1 MKKENDQ
8 VLVEIPDIAKD
19 ILPEPENLNFYK
31 LYQKRIIYVMGEI
44 DSWVLEISKMI
55 QIANIEDAG
64 KTIED
69 RVPVKIFI
77 FSQGGED
84 QASWNFVD
92 FVAASRTPVYT
103 VNAGMCLSNGL
114 TLLMAGHKRFA
125 LKHSTGMYHSGSARI
140 EGIKEQVDAATKYIA
155 SQDKIY
161 EKWFLDHCKI
171 DQKLFNRKKKTDW
184 YMTADE
190 MLEYGIID
198 KIIDSLDEVI

>member
-1 MKKENDQ
+1 MKKTNDQ

-64 KTIED
+64 KPIEE

-84 QASWNFVD
+84 TASWNFVD
-92 FVAASRTPVYT
+92 FVAASKTPVYT

-125 LKHSTGMYHSGSARI
+125 LKHSTGMYHSGSALI

-190 MLEYGIID
+190 MLEYGIVD

>member
-1 MKKENDQ
+1 MKKTNDQ

-64 KTIED
+64 KPIEE
-69 RVPVKIFI
+69 RVPVKIFV

-92 FVAASRTPVYT
+92 FVAASKTPVYT

-190 MLEYGIID
+190 MLEYGIVD
-198 KIIDSLDEVI
+198 KIVDSLDEVI

>member
-1 MKKENDQ
+1 MKKSNDQ

-64 KTIED
+64 KPIEE
-69 RVPVKIFI
+69 RVPVKIFV

-92 FVAASRTPVYT
+92 FVAASKTPVYT

-190 MLEYGIID
+190 MLEYGIVD

>member
-1 MKKENDQ
+1 MKKTNDQ

-55 QIANIEDAG
+55 QIANIEDAE
-64 KTIED
+64 KPIEE
-69 RVPVKIFI
+69 RVPLKIFI

-84 QASWNFVD
+84 TASWNFTD
-92 FVAASRTPVYT
+92 FVAASKTPVYT

-190 MLEYGIID
+190 MLEYGIVD

>member
-1 MKKENDQ
+1 MKKANDQ

-64 KTIED
+64 KPIEE

-84 QASWNFVD
+84 TASWNFVD
-92 FVAASRTPVYT
+92 FVAASKTPIYT

-190 MLEYGIID
+190 MLEYGIVD

>member
-1 MKKENDQ
+1 MKKTNDQ

-64 KTIED
+64 KPIEG
-69 RVPVKIFI
+69 RVPVKIFV

-92 FVAASRTPVYT
+92 FVAASKTPVYT

-190 MLEYGIID
+190 MLEYGIVD

>member
-1 MKKENDQ
+1 MKKTNDQ

-64 KTIED
+64 KPIEE
-69 RVPVKIFI
+69 RVPVKIFV

-92 FVAASRTPVYT
+92 FVAASKTPVYT

-190 MLEYGIID
+190 MFEYGIVD

>member
-1 MKKENDQ
+1 MANENQ

-31 LYQKRIIYVMGEI
+31 LYKERIIYIMGEI

-64 KTIED
+64 KPVEERT
-69 RVPVKIFI
+69 PVKIFI

-84 QASWNFVD
+84 TASWNFCD
-92 FVAASRTPVYT
+92 FVAASKTPVYT

-125 LKHSTGMYHSGSARI
+125 LQHSTGMYHSGSARI
-140 EGIKEQVDAATKYIA
+140 EGIKEQVDAATKYLA
-155 SQDKIY
+155 SQDKMY
-161 EKWFLDHCKI
+161 EKWVLDHSKI
-171 DQKLFNRKKKTDW
+171 DPKLFNRKKKTDW

-190 MLEYGIID
+190 MLEFGIVD
-198 KIIDSLDEVI
+198 KIIDSLDEVM

>member
-1 MKKENDQ
+1 MKKENEQ

-55 QIANIEDAG
+55 QIANIDDVG
-64 KTIED
+64 KPIEE
-69 RVPVKIFI
+69 RVPVRIFI
-77 FSQGGED
+77 FSQGGD
-84 QASWNFVD
+84 DTASWNFVD
-92 FVAASRTPVYT
+92 CVAASKTPVYT

-114 TLLMAGHKRFA
+114 TLLMAGHKRFT

-161 EKWFLDHCKI
+161 EKWFMDHCKI

-184 YMTADE
+184 YMTAEE
-190 MLEYGIID
+190 MLEYGIVD
-198 KIIDSLDEVI
+198 KIIESLDEVI

>member
-1 MKKENDQ
+1 MKKTNDQ

-31 LYQKRIIYVMGEI
+31 LYQKRIIYV
-44 DSWVLEISKMI
+44 
-55 QIANIEDAG
+55 IEDAG
-64 KTIED
+64 KPIEE
-69 RVPVKIFI
+69 RVPVKIFV

-92 FVAASRTPVYT
+92 FVAASKTPVYT

>member
-1 MKKENDQ
+1 MKKTNDQ

-64 KTIED
+64 KPIEE
-69 RVPVKIFI
+69 RVPVKIFV

-84 QASWNFVD
+84 TASWNFVD
-92 FVAASRTPVYT
+92 FVAASKTPVYT

-190 MLEYGIID
+190 MLEYGIVD

>member
-1 MKKENDQ
+1 MKKTNDQ

-64 KTIED
+64 KPIKE
-69 RVPVKIFI
+69 RVPVKIFV

-92 FVAASRTPVYT
+92 FVAASKTPVYT

-190 MLEYGIID
+190 MLEYGIVD